1 MGGLF
6 PPPAVGNSG
15 PPVGNN
21 FLAFCQ
27 VSFAAGV
34 FTVNFAGI
42 QGLTAA
48 NFSHIAVGQWRLD
61 ATGVVSSGLFAA
73 WSNVPS
79 FNGSSGAPVAGTEV
93 SCVSGGKTMD
103 FYTFHFAAG
112 AWTASDL
119 AILQLLILWR

>member
-6 PPPAVGNSG
+6 PPPAVGSS
-15 PPVGNN
+15 PPVGNS

-34 FTVNFAGI
+34 FTASFGGI

-61 ATGVVSSGLFAA
+61 ATAVVSSGLFAA

-79 FNGSSGAPVAGTEV
+79 FNGSSGAAVAGTEV
-93 SCVSGGKTMD
+93 STVSGGKTMD
-103 FYTFHFAAG
+103 FFIFHFAAG
-112 AWTASDL
+112 VWSASDL
-119 AILQLLILWR
+119 AIVQSLITWR